1 MVDDLMAIR
10 KRYTNSAPQLQ
21 LLSGVDD
28 AATALS
34 VASTSGYP
42 DVPFTLTIG
51 RSTLEQEVVLCTGKT
66 STTFT
71 VTRGYDGTTAVS
83 HAAGAVVEHTT
94 CAEDYDGA
102 NSIAVNGA
110 GIEPGLYW
118 MGV

>member
-1 MVDDLMAIR
+1 MAIR
-10 KRYTNSAPQLQ
+10 KHYVNTAPQLQ
-21 LLSGVDD
+21 LLSAVDD
-28 AATALS
+28 TAASLS

-51 RSTLEQEVVLCTGKT
+51 RSTVEQEVVLCTAKS

-71 VTRGYDGTTAVS
+71 VTRGHDGTVAVS
-83 HAAGAVVEHTT
+83 HEAGAVVEHTT

-110 GIEPGLYW
+110 GIDPGLFW